1 MKKSFYLVA
10 GSLMHGAP
18 TFTAYAE
25 LMKGALG
32 TVVICSMRSTFL
44 PAITKAE
51 WPEHIEPA
59 DIIKAAEEMNGT
71 HRPSLAALAAL
82 ADEAEEHHEA
92 SHEHPGA
99 LSNLPHDA

>member
-1 MKKSFYLVA
+1 MPKQFYLVA
-10 GSLMHGAP
+10 GSKMHGAP

-25 LMKGALG
+25 LLKGPLG

-51 WPEHIEPA
+51 WPEGIEPA

-71 HRPSLAALAAL
+71 RRPSLAALAAL
-82 ADEAEEHHEA
+82 AADAEEQPCA
-92 SHEHPGA
+92 QPT
-99 LSNLPHDA
+99 LPTAA